1 MEDFI
6 IKLGEDDL
14 FYKLCRDD
22 YNDTEYENFK
32 SDLKLIE
39 FNGGLK
45 YENGRDFSFDASY
58 FINDIDEFQTKYD
71 DISQVETESICIDL
85 FNNLVRKSALLPYL
99 Y

>member
-22 YNDTEYENFK
+22 YNDFEYENFK

-45 YENGRDFSFDASY
+45 
-58 FINDIDEFQTKYD
+58 
-71 DISQVETESICIDL
+71 
-85 FNNLVRKSALLPYL
+85 
-99 Y
+99 